1 MAGHAS
7 RTCSANLRHTTN
19 RLRIVFVDRRPDF
32 VFRDVKTMTHGPTGV
47 GVVLI
52 FDESLRVTEVHGEH
66 STERVT
72 GLESEVEVEIQSQ
85 LSHIL
90 AVISA
95 KVNGQIDVFWR
106 STVRQNNLGRFR
118 ADQAGA
124 FSMRFDASAA

>member
-7 RTCSANLRHTTN
+7 CTCPANLRHTAN

-32 VFRDVKTMTHGPTGV
+32 VFRDVETMTHRPTGV

-85 LSHIL
+85 LRCIL
-90 AVISA
+90 TVTSA
-95 KVNGQIDVFWR
+95 KVNGQIDFSLS
-106 STVRQNNLGRFR
+106 STVRQNNFGRFR

-124 FSMRFDASAA
+124 LPVWLDTSAT